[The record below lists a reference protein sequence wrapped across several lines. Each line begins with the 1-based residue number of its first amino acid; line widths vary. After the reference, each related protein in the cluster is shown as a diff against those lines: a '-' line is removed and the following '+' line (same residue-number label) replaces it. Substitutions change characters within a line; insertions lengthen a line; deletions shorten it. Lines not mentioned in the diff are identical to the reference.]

1 MTNSLVHDSP
11 AGSLES
17 TGRSS
22 ETTHPHAL
30 SGEQVLAVL
39 GTDATS
45 GLSSHDAADRLA
57 HYGSN
62 ELPKAAQET
71 ILQLIWAQINSPLVW
86 VLVASSVMAM
96 LADPQDG
103 LKNGLVILA
112 VVIVN
117 TIIGFVQEHR
127 AGKAIQAL
135 SAMVPETA
143 TVIRDGVRS
152 SVNAADLVPGDVVLL
167 ASGDRVPADGRLVQV
182 RSMFIEEAA
191 LTGESVPAE
200 KGLQAVEVQATIGD
214 RVGMVFGGTLVTAG
228 VATVVVTG
236 TGSSTELGKISTLLD
251 EATDLDTPLTQ
262 ALSQI
267 GKVLTIGIVVVA
279 LLMLAIG
286 TWRDMAI
293 ADASFTDA
301 FRGAVI
307 FAIALAV
314 GAIPE
319 GLPAIVTIAL
329 AIGVQRMAARKAVIR
344 KLPAVET
351 LGSTTVICS
360 DKTGTLTRNEM
371 TVQGIW
377 MPGAEYRISGV
388 GYGLEGTVT
397 ANTGTA
403 NTGTANTGTES
414 SEHLQALMEAGVLC
428 NDSAIDRTATMPLL
442 IGDPTEGA
450 LVVSAEKTG
459 IDATALRSERP
470 RLDIIPFES
479 DHQYMA
485 TLHHNTTDGS
495 TGSIAFIKGAPEAV
509 LKRCNTGPDGN
520 TIDRDAVHAAIDRYA
535 AEGMRVLAFAS
546 LELPGTTIDMGD
558 VDNGAVFLGLQA
570 MIDPPRAEA
579 VAAIAACHQA
589 GVTVKMITGDH
600 QGTATAIGKQLGLV
614 GDGQFSRPSAISGVE
629 LAQLDDKTLR
639 VVAEKHNVFARVA
652 PEHKLRLVRALQAN
666 GNVVAM
672 TGDGVNDTPA
682 LRQSDIGVAM
692 GITGTAVSKEAADVV
707 LADDNFASITAAVE
721 EGRRVYDNLIKS
733 LAFIL
738 PTNLGLALILM
749 FAVAFF
755 PFDPVTRELLVPM
768 APTQLLWINL
778 VGAVALALP
787 LAFEAKEADVM
798 TRPPRDS
805 KAPVLSRFVV
815 GRTLLAAVSMTV
827 GAIVMFTFEYN
838 RSIDAG
844 LAQDIAVADA
854 QTIAVTTVIA
864 FQVFYV
870 LMCRSLRSSLRT
882 IGLFSN
888 PIVFA
893 GIGSVIVLQALFIYW
908 GPMNSVFNTAPL
920 PTKDVALA
928 VIAGSLIGPIIGMEK
943 WLRNRPHRNR

>member
-1 MTNSLVHDSP
+1 MTNSLIHDSP
-11 AGSLES
+11 AGSLGS

-30 SGEQVLAVL
+30 SGEQVLEVL
-39 GTDATS
+39 ETDATS
-45 GLSSHDAADRLA
+45 GLSSHDAANRLA
-57 HYGSN
+57 RYGSN

-200 KGLQAVEVQATIGD
+200 KGLQAVDVQATIGD

-228 VATVVVTG
+228 VGTVVVTG

-388 GYGLEGTVT
+388 GYGLDGTVT

-459 IDATALRSERP
+459 IDVTALRSDRP
-470 RLDIIPFES
+470 RLDVIPFES

-485 TLHHNTTDGS
+485 TLHHHTTPG
-495 TGSIAFIKGAPEAV
+495 TRGSIAFIKGAPEAV
-509 LKRCNTGPDGN
+509 LTRCSTGPDGN

-546 LELPGTTIDMGD
+546 LELPGTTIDMSD
-558 VDNGAVFLGLQA
+558 VENGAVFLGLQA

-629 LAQLDDKTLR
+629 LAQLDDEALR

-672 TGDGVNDTPA
+672 TGDGVNDAPA

-928 VIAGSLIGPIIGMEK
+928 VIAGSLIGPIIGIEK
-943 WLRNRPHRNR
+943 WLRNRRTA